1 MGAVL
6 VRVFLKPPGG
16 KTGPLQQPI
25 RSNDFASMYFRQEFG
40 KNGMK
45 QREQSSFFANLMK
58 KMPTL
63 LEKRDIRKSTLTTKK
78 KKKGKG
84 KAPVKHQQRKGIAG
98 RVKISIFYEELFV
111 AMPKGAYASP
121 LDLVLRTLE

>member
-1 MGAVL
+1 MLAWAHTDTFEMTEAMATGVL
-6 VRVFLKPPGG
+6 VRVFLKPWG

-45 QREQSSFFANLMK
+45 QREQTSFFANLLK

-63 LEKRDIRKSTLTTKK
+63 LEKRDIRKRTLTTKK

-84 KAPVKHQQRKGIAG
+84 KAPVK
-98 RVKISIFYEELFV
+98 
-111 AMPKGAYASP
+111 
-121 LDLVLRTLE
+121 